1 MESLRNYLLSEEN
14 LVMIE
19 DITLEK
25 IYKHYQLK
33 LIKDEYFQNSIFM
46 VSTAVVR
53 EELKKQ
59 VKPSNNL
66 AIKINNIIISESVK
80 YIYNSLNTE
89 QYSSNIED
97 LSDDEEINQE
107 SKDDYFEELK
117 KDTVELKP
125 KFEEEV
131 LIFDKEETNANLQ
144 NIISAEL
151 VSFSID
157 FSDYNINETNNCFKV
172 NDTLIEVPIG
182 NYSPDELIDCLNEI
196 TSTEILFSIDK
207 KLDKVNII
215 SSSKK
220 TSSLKEN
227 KSYILDF
234 DVKNSIY
241 LILGIAKQSFN
252 LNTKQVTAE
261 IKHKICHPS
270 FIDVEIQY
278 SPNFSEKHRILT
290 NVPYNSTI
298 HYTPKFSKKILLNQ
312 QEVKT
317 VKLLTNY
324 NTRGRPYTFSI
335 KFVTVLI

>member
-19 DITLEK
+19 DISIEK
-25 IYKHYQLK
+25 IYKLYGLG
-33 LIKDEYFQNSIFM
+33 LDKDEFFQTSIFM
-46 VSTAVVR
+46 VATAVVR

-59 VKPSNNL
+59 NKPSNNL
-66 AIKINNIIISESVK
+66 AIKINNIIIAEAVK

-97 LSDDEEINQE
+97 LSDEEIQE
-107 SKDDYFEELK
+107 EEPKDYFEELK

-125 KFEEEV
+125 KFEEEL

-157 FSDYNINETNNCFKV
+157 FSDYIINETNNCFKV
-172 NDTLIEVPIG
+172 NDENITIPVG
-182 NYSPDELIDCLNEI
+182 NYSPDELMDCLNDV
-196 TSTEILFSIDK
+196 TQPEILFSIDK
-207 KLDKVNII
+207 KLDKVNITCL
-215 SSSKK
+215 KK

-227 KSYILDF
+227 KSYIIDF

-241 LILGIAKQSFN
+241 LILGISKQSFN
-252 LNTKQVTAE
+252 LNTSKITSE
-261 IKHKICHPS
+261 IKHKICHPP

-278 SPNFSEKHRILT
+278 STNFSEKHRILT
-290 NVPYNSTI
+290 NVPYNDTI

-324 NTRGRPYTFSI
+324 NTRGRPYTFSV
-335 KFVTVLI
+335 KFVSVLI

>member
-14 LVMIE
+14 LVMVE
-19 DITLEK
+19 DITIQK
-25 IYKHYQLK
+25 IDK
-33 LIKDEYFQNSIFM
+33 LYGLRLDKDEFFKNSIFM
-46 VSTAVVR
+46 VTIAVVR

-59 VKPSNNL
+59 NTPSNNL
-66 AIKINNIIISESVK
+66 AIKINNIIISEAVK

-89 QYSSNIED
+89 QYSSNIEE
-97 LSDDEEINQE
+97 LSENEEE
-107 SKDDYFEELK
+107 LKEDYFEELK
-117 KDTVELKP
+117 KDNVEIKP
-125 KFEEEV
+125 KFEEEL

-157 FSDYNINETNNCFKV
+157 FSDYIINETNNCFKV
-172 NDTLIEVPIG
+172 NDDNITIPIG
-182 NYSPDELIDCLNEI
+182 NYSPDELIECLNDV
-196 TSTEILFSIDK
+196 THPEILFSIDK
-207 KLDKVNII
+207 KLDKVNI
-215 SSSKK
+215 SCLKK

-227 KSYILDF
+227 KSYIIDF

-241 LILGIAKQSFN
+241 LVLGISKQSFN
-252 LNTKQVTAE
+252 LNTKQITSE
-261 IKHKICHPS
+261 IKHKICHPP

-278 SPNFSEKHRILT
+278 STNFSEKHRILT
-290 NVPYNSTI
+290 NVPYNDTI

-335 KFVTVLI
+335 KFVSVLI